1 MRTPLLAVV
10 LGLSLVGCVGEAPGG
25 PGTGGDDDVGP
36 GPGPGSDPVATPK
49 LDVSLDKQTLP
60 TELLS
65 TNVVT
70 VTLQGSGGF
79 AGSVALDA
87 TAVDAA
93 GTAIPGWTVSLDKA
107 SAIDVAKDGTVT
119 AVATLKIPS
128 LSTATAGML
137 KITATS
143 TGVAAQTVS
152 TPVTVAK
159 QLAMPM
165 AVGNGT
171 TCGVSANPQLT
182 IAVGTKVV
190 FRNADPAKRV
200 TIHIDNNNT
209 SGFKHEPD
217 PGMNPAGTAGDTYEQ
232 TATAAGSVTWY
243 CHAPGNDANRYK
255 ITVQ

>member
-10 LGLSLVGCVGEAPGG
+10 LGLSLVGCVGDAPGG

-36 GPGPGSDPVATPK
+36 GPGPGSDPVAVPK

-60 TELLS
+60 AELLS
-65 TNVVT
+65 TNMVT
-70 VTLQGSGGF
+70 VTLHGSGGF
-79 AGSVALDA
+79 AGSVSLAA
-87 TAVDAA
+87 SAVDAA
-93 GTAIPGWTVSLDKA
+93 GTAIPGWTVTLDKT

-128 LSTATAGML
+128 LSTATDGML
-137 KITATS
+137 KVIATS
-143 TGVAAQTVS
+143 AGFADQTIS

-159 QLAMPM
+159 QLALPM

-190 FRNADPAKRV
+190 WKNADPAKRV
-200 TIHIDNNNT
+200 TIHMDNKL
-209 SGFKHEPD
+209 GFQHEPD
-217 PGMNPAGTAGDTYEQ
+217 PGMAPAGTTGDTYER
-232 TATAAGSVTWY
+232 TAAAAGQITWY
-243 CHAPGNDANRYK
+243 CHAPGQDANRYT
-255 ITVQ
+255 ITIQ